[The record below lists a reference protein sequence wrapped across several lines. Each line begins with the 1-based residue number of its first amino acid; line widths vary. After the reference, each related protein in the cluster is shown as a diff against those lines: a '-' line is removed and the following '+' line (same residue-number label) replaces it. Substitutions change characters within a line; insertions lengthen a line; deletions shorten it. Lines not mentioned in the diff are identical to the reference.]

1 MGYVLLLTTFAVC
14 FGSSS
19 LIGYNLGVVNL
30 PGDLIKAYMKDAWKL
45 NDNQLEVSYGQVSGV
60 FVIAAAIGAF
70 SCGWVAD
77 GLGRR
82 NSLMLNNIIGIIGAL
97 MCAPCVKTKQ
107 PGLLFGG
114 RFLSG
119 LNSGITIGVASLYL
133 TEIAPLNLRG
143 FIGAC
148 HQLAVTMGIVIS
160 YCATIKQAFNT
171 DTLWPLAIAIG
182 AIPPAVSCFLL
193 PMCPESPRYLYLIKN
208 REEDAKKAYARLNPE
223 GVDMFTAEMREEAEA
238 AKKQPEFK
246 FMQLFKQPD
255 LRLPVAIAVLIQVLQ
270 QLSGI
275 NAWTHTIAYTRL
287 DEPRQI
293 WSASVKEAQIQ
304 YFVMA
309 IGVLN
314 VVCTIV
320 ALPLLER
327 AGRRTLLLWPTF
339 VLGVTLLLLTVM
351 VCILDSKPENQKEPY
366 AVGCV
371 VLLFIYIAC
380 FAVGLGPIPALIVAE
395 LFRQGPRTAAY
406 SLSQSVQWLC
416 NLMVLLTF
424 PVLNKTMKGYVY
436 LPFFGVVVVCWMFFF
451 VFMPETKNKT
461 FDEIAKAFASNSNV
475 SNSAQYYRS
484 GSKRPTLLSRFE

>member
-1 MGYVLLLTTFAVC
+1 
-14 FGSSS
+14 
-19 LIGYNLGVVNL
+19 
-30 PGDLIKAYMKDAWKL
+30 
-45 NDNQLEVSYGQVSGV
+45 
-60 FVIAAAIGAF
+60 
-70 SCGWVAD
+70 
-77 GLGRR
+77 
-82 NSLMLNNIIGIIGAL
+82 

-107 PGLLFGG
+107 PNLLFGG

-171 DTLWPLAIAIG
+171 AELWPLAIGIG
-182 AIPPAVSCFLL
+182 AIPPALSCFLL
-193 PMCPESPRYLYLIKN
+193 PMCPESPRYLYLIKQ
-208 REEDAKKAYARLNPE
+208 REEDAKNAYARLSPE

-275 NAWTHTIAYTRL
+275 NAVVANSSTML
-287 DEPRQI
+287 K
-293 WSASVKEAQIQ
+293 SASVQEEQIQ
-304 YFVMA
+304 YFVVA

-314 VVCTIV
+314 VICTIV

-351 VCILDSKPENQKEPY
+351 VCILDSKPDNQKEPY

-371 VLLFIYIAC
+371 VLLFVYIAC

-436 LPFFGVVVVCWMFFF
+436 LPFFAVVVVCWMFFF
-451 VFMPETKNKT
+451 IFMPETKNKT
-461 FDEIAKAFASNSNV
+461 FDEIAKALASNNNV
-475 SNSAQYYRS
+475 SNSTQYYRP
-484 GSKRPTLLSRFE
+484 GNKQPAIPSRFE